1 MSKITRGLKIGYFA
15 LIVLMFTAWL
25 VRYSMLGGNKISP
38 GIEKAVVAFAEFP
51 NKVFTLIKPGA
62 NIDKRYIPD
71 TGSKTG
77 ISYFADTSALSHGYL
92 LVSTLNQD
100 KNQECKLL
108 DLRKNRIIK
117 TWLINTDTILRYT
130 RSANLNRNNLRLIH
144 PLLLTDS
151 SLIFN
156 TEYSLIKIDKKS
168 KVVWANRNIFHH
180 SIEYLNSNLIWACTT
195 IVNKTPV
202 YMFTAKDT
210 LVNDGIAEVNSGN
223 GNIVYQK
230 SIYSILND
238 NGYKYLMAIGNFEND
253 EFHLNEVN
261 PAPADTKYWKK
272 GDLLISLRHRNTV
285 FLYRPATNKILW
297 LKTGPWANQHSC
309 TFVGDDKIMVLGNDV
324 MRSNDYVKLLYKYN
338 NIYLYNFKNNTI
350 DTPYVKMISQLGLKT
365 YTEGRC
371 NILPGGDVFFDETNE
386 GKLYIFNAD
395 KLKMKY
401 CERID
406 DKHIKMMSLVRYIPQ

>member
-1 MSKITRGLKIGYFA
+1 
-15 LIVLMFTAWL
+15 
-25 VRYSMLGGNKISP
+25 
-38 GIEKAVVAFAEFP
+38 
-51 NKVFTLIKPGA
+51 
-62 NIDKRYIPD
+62 
-71 TGSKTG
+71 
-77 ISYFADTSALSHGYL
+77 
-92 LVSTLNQD
+92 
-100 KNQECKLL
+100 
-108 DLRKNRIIK
+108 
-117 TWLINTDTILRYT
+117 
-130 RSANLNRNNLRLIH
+130 
-144 PLLLTDS
+144 
-151 SLIFN
+151 
-156 TEYSLIKIDKKS
+156 
-168 KVVWANRNIFHH
+168 
-180 SIEYLNSNLIWACTT
+180 
-195 IVNKTPV
+195 
-202 YMFTAKDT
+202 MFTAKDT